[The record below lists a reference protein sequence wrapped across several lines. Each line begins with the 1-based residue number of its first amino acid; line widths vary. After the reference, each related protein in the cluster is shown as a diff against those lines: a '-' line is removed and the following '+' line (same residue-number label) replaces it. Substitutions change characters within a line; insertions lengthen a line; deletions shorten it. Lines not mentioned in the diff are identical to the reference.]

1 MSCVVL
7 DNSFKTLSPFI
18 DALVN
23 KMSATVCSTHPPK
36 QVSVGQRSQTG
47 VASKLFINY
56 IIIRHHKHVHR
67 IVNYT
72 KQPIVNYEVGVS
84 FLK

>member
-1 MSCVVL
+1 MSSIVL

-23 KMSATVCSTHPPK
+23 KMSATVCSSQPLSLK

-47 VASKLFINY
+47 VASKFILFINY
-56 IIIRHHKHVHR
+56 VIIRHHRHVR
-67 IVNYT
+67 RIDNCIEQLIVN
-72 KQPIVNYEVGVS
+72 
-84 FLK
+84 